1 MACHDVISFGPYR
14 LIPAE
19 RVLLKGDTPVTI
31 GSRALDI
38 LIPLV
43 EEAGEVISQRDLMAC
58 AWPNLVVGEGSLRVT
73 IAGLRKTLGD
83 GQDNA
88 RFIANVTG
96 RGYCFVAPVERA
108 HAGQEAPAVAPL
120 AAAPLPAAAPTNTSH
135 RLPARLA
142 NMVGREDAIEALSGL
157 LASRRFVSVVGPGG
171 MGKTTVAISVAHAL
185 LDDFG
190 DAISFVDLGVVNDA
204 SLVSTAVAAVLGV
217 MVQAQDPLP
226 SLLAF
231 LAGRRILLILD
242 NCEHV
247 IDAAAALT
255 ERLYSNAPQSAL
267 SLELRSGMALAQLWS
282 QQGRGAEARDLLA
295 GILDRFQ
302 EGHQTPDMKRAAGLL
317 ATLTH
322 QAGAVTP
329 INTV

>member
-1 MACHDVISFGPYR
+1 
-14 LIPAE
+14 
-19 RVLLKGDTPVTI
+19 
-31 GSRALDI
+31 
-38 LIPLV
+38 
-43 EEAGEVISQRDLMAC
+43 
-58 AWPNLVVGEGSLRVT
+58 
-73 IAGLRKTLGD
+73 
-83 GQDNA
+83 
-88 RFIANVTG
+88 
-96 RGYCFVAPVERA
+96 
-108 HAGQEAPAVAPL
+108 
-120 AAAPLPAAAPTNTSH
+120 
-135 RLPARLA
+135 
-142 NMVGREDAIEALSGL
+142 
-157 LASRRFVSVVGPGG
+157 
-171 MGKTTVAISVAHAL
+171 
-185 LDDFG
+185 
-190 DAISFVDLGVVNDA
+190 
-204 SLVSTAVAAVLGV
+204 
-217 MVQAQDPLP
+217 VQAQDPLP

-255 ERLYSNAPQSAL
+255 ERLYSNAPQVHLLATSRESLRTEGEHVHLLVPLHCPEDKHDLTATEAMTSPAVRLFMERASAGEAWLRAARPDAEAAGQAFLQALQHAKAQSAL

-329 INTV
+329 FNTV